1 MSEPREAPGRFA
13 LTLWTN
19 APDLAARADAAGIDR
34 VGLDL
39 ESIGKRDRQA
49 GLGTWISPH
58 SEQDLPALAEALSR
72 AQLFARTEPM
82 NADLEDQVERLLA
95 AGVDV
100 LMLPMFSTAD
110 EVNRFADLVAG
121 RATAVLLLET
131 AEAVGRIDEIV
142 AIEGIHE
149 IHLGLNDLALSL
161 GATNRFEVL
170 TGEAVAHVA
179 EATVQAGLGFGAG
192 GVGRV
197 DDRSLPIPADLIYAQ
212 YARLG
217 ATAALISRSFL
228 APDPEQVDLVAEV
241 ARTRRRL
248 ADWALRPA
256 DELEAARIAL
266 RECAMLSATW

>member
-1 MSEPREAPGRFA
+1 MSEPREAPRHFA

-19 APDLAARADAAGIDR
+19 APDLALRADAAGIDR
-34 VGLDL
+34 VGVDL

-58 SEQDLPALAEALSR
+58 SEQDLPALAEVLSR
-72 AQLFARTEPM
+72 ARLFARTEPM
-82 NADLEDQVERLLA
+82 NADLGDQVERLLA

-100 LMLPMFSTAD
+100 LMLPMFSRAD
-110 EVNRFADLVAG
+110 EVSRFVDHVAG

-131 AEAVGRIDEIV
+131 AEAVRRFDEIV
-142 AIEGIHE
+142 AIEGIDE

-161 GATNRFEVL
+161 GASNRFEVL
-170 TGEAVAHVA
+170 TGETVAQVA
-179 EATVQAGLGFGAG
+179 ETTVQAGLGFGAG
-192 GVGRV
+192 GLGRV

-217 ATAALISRSFL
+217 ASAALISRSFL
-228 APDPEQVDLVAEV
+228 APDPGQVDLVAEV

-256 DELEAARIAL
+256 DELEAARIEL
-266 RECAMLSATW
+266 RECAMSSASW